1 MVYVLTISTFGIK
14 DLVISTQRNI
24 QPRTA
29 TTTFVHDR
37 QQMLNNLVDNL
48 KGMVY
53 CNIYDEYW
61 TMLYI
66 SNGCEGLTGYTPAQL
81 IHNQTISY
89 EEVIAPDYRNFVRVE
104 IAKAVEE
111 NTAFEIEY
119 PIRHANGSVVWVS
132 ERGYPVYDE
141 FGQVQALEG
150 YIQNISDRK
159 NVEASLKKAETRYRS
174 IFENAIEGIFQSTL
188 DGQYLVAN
196 PALASLYGYESS
208 EALISALNNI
218 QHQLYVL
225 PTRRDE
231 FVKEITTKGKVQNFQ
246 SQIYRKDK
254 SIIWISENA
263 RLVYDK
269 DNQPIYYEG
278 TVEDITELKNHAV
291 EIEYQATHDNLT
303 GLPNRY
309 ILNDRLQQSINFAS
323 RYNTKLAIVFVD
335 LDQFKLINDS
345 MGHSVSDQLLVSVSK
360 RISNNVREIDTVVRL
375 GGDEFVILIPN
386 VQTRQDIEL
395 SLSRLLNHMSAPLNI
410 NDFNF
415 SVTCSM
421 GISVYPDD
429 GRDPDTL
436 LKNADSAMFKA
447 KHTGRNNFQ
456 FFTPE
461 LNEQL
466 TDRFNLEYKL
476 RRAIEHKEF
485 VLHYQP
491 KFNLSTGRISGAEA
505 LIRWQPSD
513 YETIYPLT
521 FIQIAEETGLI
532 VKIGQ
537 WVLNTACQK
546 AKQLEAATGTAI
558 PIAINVSPK
567 QFRQP
572 NFVEIVQDALIRND
586 LKPEL
591 LALEITENIMIEDT
605 PKFIETLQLLKKIG
619 VKLSLDDFGTGYSSL
634 SYLKDFPIDQL
645 KVDRAFVHAIE
656 EDANNMAILKAIV
669 ILGQS
674 LGLGVV
680 AEGVE
685 TKFQYDFL
693 KSVGCDE
700 VQGYFF
706 SKPLPESQFDALIAE
721 NLLSVSSSTAT

>member
-1 MVYVLTISTFGIK
+1 
-14 DLVISTQRNI
+14 
-24 QPRTA
+24 
-29 TTTFVHDR
+29 
-37 QQMLNNLVDNL
+37 MLNNLVDNL

-53 CNIYDEYW
+53 CNIYDEHW

-66 SNGCEGLTGYTPAQL
+66 SNGCEGLTGYSPDQL
-81 IHNQTISY
+81 IHNQNISY
-89 EEVIAPDYRNFVRVE
+89 EEVIAPEYRSYVRVE
-104 IAKAVEE
+104 IAKAVET
-111 NTAFEIEY
+111 NTSFEIEY
-119 PIRHANGSVVWVS
+119 PIHHANGSVIWVS
-132 ERGYPVYDE
+132 ERGYPVYDDH
-141 FGQVQALEG
+141 GQVQALEG
-150 YIQNISDRK
+150 YIQDISDRK
-159 NVEASLKKAETRYRS
+159 NVEASLKKAESRYRS

-196 PALASLYGYESS
+196 PALAAIYGYESS
-208 EALISALNNI
+208 AALISALNNI

-231 FVKEITTKGKVQNFQ
+231 FVKEITTKGKVHNFQ

-345 MGHSVSDQLLVSVSK
+345 MGHSVGDQLLVSVSK
-360 RISNNVREIDTVVRL
+360 RISNNVRDIDTVVRL

-395 SLSRLLNHMSAPLNI
+395 SLGRLLNHMSAPLNI

-415 SVTCSM
+415 SITCSM

-429 GRDPDTL
+429 GKDPDTL

-461 LNEQL
+461 LNEKL

-491 KFNLSTGRISGAEA
+491 KFNLSTGQISGAEA

-521 FIQIAEETGLI
+521 FIQVAEETGLI

-537 WVLNTACQK
+537 WVLNTACKK
-546 AKQLEAATGTAI
+546 AKQLQQITGKAI

-572 NFVEIVQDALIRND
+572 NFVEIVQDALILSD

-591 LALEITENIMIEDT
+591 LELEITENIMIEDT
-605 PKFIETLQLLKKIG
+605 PKFIETLQQLKAIG

-656 EDANNMAILKAIV
+656 EDANNMAILKAII

-674 LGLGVV
+674 LGLRVV

-685 TKFQYDFL
+685 TEFQFDFV

-700 VQGYFF
+700 VQGYYF
-706 SKPLPESQFDALIAE
+706 SKPLPEAHFDRLIEE
-721 NLLSVSSSTAT
+721 NLLVS

>member
-1 MVYVLTISTFGIK
+1 
-14 DLVISTQRNI
+14 
-24 QPRTA
+24 
-29 TTTFVHDR
+29 
-37 QQMLNNLVDNL
+37 
-48 KGMVY
+48 
-53 CNIYDEYW
+53 
-61 TMLYI
+61 MLYI
-66 SNGCEGLTGYTPAQL
+66 SNGCEGLTGYSPDQL
-81 IHNQTISY
+81 IHNQNISY
-89 EEVIAPDYRNFVRVE
+89 EEVIAPEYRSYVRVE
-104 IAKAVEE
+104 IAKAVET
-111 NTAFEIEY
+111 NTSFEIEY
-119 PIRHANGSVVWVS
+119 PIHHANGSVIWVS
-132 ERGYPVYDE
+132 ERGYPVYDDH
-141 FGQVQALEG
+141 GQVQALEG
-150 YIQNISDRK
+150 YIQDISDRK
-159 NVEASLKKAETRYRS
+159 NVEASLKKAESRYRS

-196 PALASLYGYESS
+196 PALAAIYGYESS
-208 EALISALNNI
+208 AALISALNNI

-231 FVKEITTKGKVQNFQ
+231 FVKEITTKGKVHNFQ

-345 MGHSVSDQLLVSVSK
+345 MGHSVGDQLLVSVSK
-360 RISNNVREIDTVVRL
+360 RISNNVRDIDTVVRL

-395 SLSRLLNHMSAPLNI
+395 SLGRLLNHMSAPLNI

-415 SVTCSM
+415 SITCSM

-429 GRDPDTL
+429 GKDPDTL

-461 LNEQL
+461 LNEKL

-491 KFNLSTGRISGAEA
+491 KFNLSTGQISGAEA

-521 FIQIAEETGLI
+521 FIQVAEETGLI

-537 WVLNTACQK
+537 WVLNTACKK
-546 AKQLEAATGTAI
+546 AKQLQQITGKAI

-572 NFVEIVQDALIRND
+572 NFVEIVQDALILSD

-591 LALEITENIMIEDT
+591 LELEITENIMIEDT
-605 PKFIETLQLLKKIG
+605 PKFIETLQQLKAIG

-656 EDANNMAILKAIV
+656 EDANNMAILKAII

-674 LGLGVV
+674 LGLRVV

-685 TKFQYDFL
+685 TEFQFDFV

-700 VQGYFF
+700 VQGYYF
-706 SKPLPESQFDALIAE
+706 SKPLPEAHFDRLIEE
-721 NLLSVSSSTAT
+721 NLLVS

>member
-1 MVYVLTISTFGIK
+1 LVFK
-14 DLVISTQRNI
+14 DIVISTQPNI
-24 QPRTA
+24 QARPA
-29 TTTFVHDR
+29 TPFVHNR

-53 CNIYDEYW
+53 CNIYDEHW

-66 SNGCEGLTGYTPAQL
+66 SNGCEGLTGYSPDQL
-81 IHNQTISY
+81 IHNQNISY
-89 EEVIAPDYRNFVRVE
+89 EEVIAPEYRSYVRVE
-104 IAKAVEE
+104 IAKAVET
-111 NTAFEIEY
+111 NTSFEIEY
-119 PIRHANGSVVWVS
+119 PIHHANGSVIWVS
-132 ERGYPVYDE
+132 ERGYPVYDDH
-141 FGQVQALEG
+141 GRVQALEG
-150 YIQNISDRK
+150 YIQDISDRK
-159 NVEASLKKAETRYRS
+159 NVEASLKKAESRYRS

-196 PALASLYGYESS
+196 PALAAIYGYESS
-208 EALISALNNI
+208 AALISALNNI

-231 FVKEITTKGKVQNFQ
+231 FVKEITTKGKVHNFQ

-345 MGHSVSDQLLVSVSK
+345 MGHSVGDQLLVSVSK
-360 RISNNVREIDTVVRL
+360 RISNNVRDIDTVVRL

-395 SLSRLLNHMSAPLNI
+395 SLGRLLNHMSAPLNI

-415 SVTCSM
+415 SITCSM

-429 GRDPDTL
+429 GKDPDTL

-461 LNEQL
+461 LNEKL

-491 KFNLSTGRISGAEA
+491 KFNLSTGQISGAEA

-521 FIQIAEETGLI
+521 FIQVAEETGLI

-537 WVLNTACQK
+537 WVLNTACKK
-546 AKQLEAATGTAI
+546 AKQLQQVTGKAI

-572 NFVEIVQDALIRND
+572 NFVEIVQDALILSD

-591 LALEITENIMIEDT
+591 LELEITENIMIEDT
-605 PKFIETLQLLKKIG
+605 PKFIETLQQLKAIG

-656 EDANNMAILKAIV
+656 EDANNMAILKAII

-674 LGLGVV
+674 LGLRVV

-685 TKFQYDFL
+685 TEFQFDFV

-700 VQGYFF
+700 VQGYYF
-706 SKPLPESQFDALIAE
+706 SKPLPEAHFDRLIEE
-721 NLLSVSSSTAT
+721 NLLVS

>member
-1 MVYVLTISTFGIK
+1 MFCTFSIK
-14 DLVISTQRNI
+14 DTVISTQRNL

-29 TTTFVHDR
+29 TTFVHDR

-53 CNIYDEYW
+53 CNIYDEHW

-66 SNGCEGLTGYTPAQL
+66 SNGCEGLTGYTPEQL

-89 EEVIAPDYRNFVRVE
+89 EEVIAPEYRAYVRVE
-104 IAKAVEE
+104 IARAVEE
-111 NTAFEIEY
+111 STAFEIEY
-119 PIRHANGSVVWVS
+119 PIQHADGSLVWVS

-141 FGQVQALEG
+141 YGQVQALEG
-150 YIQNISDRK
+150 YIQDISDRK
-159 NVEASLKKAETRYRS
+159 NVEASLKKAESRYRS

-196 PALASLYGYESS
+196 PALASIYGYESS
-208 EALISALNNI
+208 TSLISALNNI

-231 FVKEITTKGKVQNFQ
+231 FVNEITTKGKVYNFQ

-323 RYNTKLAIVFVD
+323 RYSSKLAIVFVD

-345 MGHSVSDQLLVSVSK
+345 MGHSVGDQLLVSVSK
-360 RISNNVREIDTVVRL
+360 RISNNVRDIDTVVRL

-395 SLSRLLNHMSAPLNI
+395 SLGRLLNHMSAPLNI

-429 GRDPDTL
+429 GKDPDTL

-447 KHTGRNNFQ
+447 KHSGRNNFQ

-461 LNEQL
+461 LNEKL

-491 KFNLSTGRISGAEA
+491 KFNLSTGQISGAEA
-505 LIRWQPSD
+505 LIRWQSSE

-521 FIQIAEETGLI
+521 FIQVAEETGLI

-546 AKQLEAATGTAI
+546 AKQLEASTGMAI

-572 NFVEIVQDALIRND
+572 NFVEIVQDALIQSALR
-586 LKPEL
+586 PEL
-591 LALEITENIMIEDT
+591 LELEITENIMIEDT
-605 PKFIETLQLLKKIG
+605 PKFIETLQHLKKIG

-656 EDANNMAILKAIV
+656 EDANNMAILKAII

-674 LGLGVV
+674 LGLRVV

-685 TKFQYDFL
+685 TAFQFDFL

-706 SKPLPESQFDALIAE
+706 SKPIPEHQFDVLIAE
-721 NLLSVSSSTAT
+721 NLLAS

>member
-1 MVYVLTISTFGIK
+1 MQV
-14 DLVISTQRNI
+14 R
-24 QPRTA
+24 PA
-29 TTTFVHDR
+29 TPFVHNR

-53 CNIYDEYW
+53 CNIYDEHW

-66 SNGCEGLTGYTPAQL
+66 SNGCKGLTGYTPDQL
-81 IHNQTISY
+81 IHNQSISY
-89 EEVIAPDYRNFVRVE
+89 EEVIAPEYRHYVRVE

-111 NTAFEIEY
+111 STSFEIEY
-119 PIRHANGSVVWVS
+119 PIHHANGSVIWVS

-141 FGQVQALEG
+141 HGQVQALEG
-150 YIQNISDRK
+150 YIQDISDRK
-159 NVEASLKKAETRYRS
+159 NVEASLKKAESRYRS

-196 PALASLYGYESS
+196 PALASIYGYESS
-208 EALISALNNI
+208 AALISALNNI

-231 FVKEITTKGKVQNFQ
+231 FVKEITTKGKVHNFQ

-345 MGHSVSDQLLVSVSK
+345 MGHSVGDQLLVSVSK
-360 RISNNVREIDTVVRL
+360 RISNNVRDIDTVVRL

-395 SLSRLLNHMSAPLNI
+395 SLGRLLNHMSAPLNI

-415 SVTCSM
+415 SITCSM

-429 GRDPDTL
+429 GKDPDTL

-461 LNEQL
+461 LNEKL

-491 KFNLSTGRISGAEA
+491 KFNLSTGQISGAEA

-521 FIQIAEETGLI
+521 FIQVAEETGLI

-537 WVLNTACQK
+537 WVLNTACKK
-546 AKQLEAATGTAI
+546 AKQLQQITGKTI

-572 NFVEIVQDALIRND
+572 NFVEIVQDALILSG

-591 LALEITENIMIEDT
+591 LELEITENIMIEDT
-605 PKFIETLQLLKKIG
+605 PKFIETLQQLKEIG

-656 EDANNMAILKAIV
+656 EDANNMAILKAII

-674 LGLGVV
+674 LGLRVV

-685 TKFQYDFL
+685 TEFQFDFV

-700 VQGYFF
+700 VQGYYF
-706 SKPLPESQFDALIAE
+706 SKPLPEVHFDRLIEE
-721 NLLSVSSSTAT
+721 NLLVS

>member
-1 MVYVLTISTFGIK
+1 
-14 DLVISTQRNI
+14 
-24 QPRTA
+24 
-29 TTTFVHDR
+29 
-37 QQMLNNLVDNL
+37 
-48 KGMVY
+48 
-53 CNIYDEYW
+53 
-61 TMLYI
+61 MLYI
-66 SNGCEGLTGYTPAQL
+66 SNGCEGLTGYSPDQL
-81 IHNQTISY
+81 IHNQNISY
-89 EEVIAPDYRNFVRVE
+89 EEVIAPEYRSYVRVE
-104 IAKAVEE
+104 IAKAVET
-111 NTAFEIEY
+111 NTSFEIEY
-119 PIRHANGSVVWVS
+119 PIHHANGSVIWVS
-132 ERGYPVYDE
+132 ERGYPVYDDH
-141 FGQVQALEG
+141 GQVQALEG
-150 YIQNISDRK
+150 YIQDISDRK
-159 NVEASLKKAETRYRS
+159 NVEASLKKAESRYRS

-196 PALASLYGYESS
+196 PALAAIYGYESS
-208 EALISALNNI
+208 AALISALNNI

-231 FVKEITTKGKVQNFQ
+231 FVKEITTKGKVHNFQ

-323 RYNTKLAIVFVD
+323 RYSTKLAIVFVD

-345 MGHSVSDQLLVSVSK
+345 MGHSVGDQLLVSVSK
-360 RISNNVREIDTVVRL
+360 RISNNVRDIDTVVRL

-395 SLSRLLNHMSAPLNI
+395 SLGRLLNHMSAPLNI

-415 SVTCSM
+415 SITCSM

-429 GRDPDTL
+429 GKDPDTL

-461 LNEQL
+461 LNEKL

-491 KFNLSTGRISGAEA
+491 KFNLSTGQISGAEA

-521 FIQIAEETGLI
+521 FIQVAEETGLI

-537 WVLNTACQK
+537 WVLNTACKK
-546 AKQLEAATGTAI
+546 AKQLQQITGKAI

-572 NFVEIVQDALIRND
+572 NFVEIVQDALILSD

-591 LALEITENIMIEDT
+591 LELEITENIMIEDT
-605 PKFIETLQLLKKIG
+605 PKFIETLQQLKALG

-656 EDANNMAILKAIV
+656 EDANNMAILKAII

-674 LGLGVV
+674 LGLRVV

-685 TKFQYDFL
+685 TEFQFDFV

-700 VQGYFF
+700 VQGYYF
-706 SKPLPESQFDALIAE
+706 SKPLPEAHFDRLIEE
-721 NLLSVSSSTAT
+721 NLLVS

>member
-1 MVYVLTISTFGIK
+1 MVFK
-14 DLVISTQRNI
+14 DIVISTQPNI
-24 QPRTA
+24 QARPA
-29 TTTFVHDR
+29 TPFVHNR

-53 CNIYDEYW
+53 CNIYDEHW

-66 SNGCEGLTGYTPAQL
+66 SNGCEGLTGYSPDQL
-81 IHNQTISY
+81 IHNQNISY
-89 EEVIAPDYRNFVRVE
+89 EEVIAPEYRSYVRVE
-104 IAKAVEE
+104 IAKAVET
-111 NTAFEIEY
+111 NTSFEIEY
-119 PIRHANGSVVWVS
+119 PIHHANGSVIWVS
-132 ERGYPVYDE
+132 ERGYPVYDDH
-141 FGQVQALEG
+141 GRVQALEG
-150 YIQNISDRK
+150 YIQDISDRK
-159 NVEASLKKAETRYRS
+159 NVEASLKKAESRYRS

-196 PALASLYGYESS
+196 PALAAIYGYESS
-208 EALISALNNI
+208 AALISALNNI

-231 FVKEITTKGKVQNFQ
+231 FVKEITTKGKVHNFQ

-345 MGHSVSDQLLVSVSK
+345 MGHSVGDQLLVSVSK
-360 RISNNVREIDTVVRL
+360 RISNNVRDIDTVVRL

-395 SLSRLLNHMSAPLNI
+395 SLGRLLNHMSAPLNI

-415 SVTCSM
+415 SITCSM

-429 GRDPDTL
+429 GKDPDTL

-461 LNEQL
+461 LNEKL

-491 KFNLSTGRISGAEA
+491 KFNLSTGQISGAEA

-521 FIQIAEETGLI
+521 FIQVAEETGLI

-537 WVLNTACQK
+537 WVLNTACKK
-546 AKQLEAATGTAI
+546 AKQLQQVTGKAI

-572 NFVEIVQDALIRND
+572 NFVEIVQDALILSD

-591 LALEITENIMIEDT
+591 LELEITENIMIEDT
-605 PKFIETLQLLKKIG
+605 PKFIETLQQLKAIG

-656 EDANNMAILKAIV
+656 EDANNMAILKAII

-674 LGLGVV
+674 LGLRVV

-685 TKFQYDFL
+685 TEFQFDFV

-700 VQGYFF
+700 VQGYYF
-706 SKPLPESQFDALIAE
+706 SKPLPEAHFDRLIEE
-721 NLLSVSSSTAT
+721 NLLVS

>member
-1 MVYVLTISTFGIK
+1 M
-14 DLVISTQRNI
+14 
-24 QPRTA
+24 A
-29 TTTFVHDR
+29 FVHDR
-37 QQMLNNLVDNL
+37 QLMLNKVIDNL

-61 TMLYI
+61 TMLYV
-66 SNGCEGLTGYTPAQL
+66 SNGCIGLTGYSPEHL
-81 IHNQTISY
+81 INNQTISFEQVIV
-89 EEVIAPDYRNFVRVE
+89 EEYRAYVRDE
-104 IAKAVEE
+104 IAKAVAH
-111 NTAFEIEY
+111 NSWFEIEY
-119 PIRHANGSVVWVS
+119 PLQHAKGHTIWVS
-132 ERGYPVYDE
+132 ERGYPIFDE

-150 YIQNISDRK
+150 YIQDISDRK
-159 NVEASLKKAETRYRS
+159 NVEDSLKKAEARYRS

-196 PALASLYGYESS
+196 PALAGIYGYASS
-208 EALISALNNI
+208 EELIHALNNI

-225 PTRRDE
+225 PTRREE
-231 FVKEITTKGKVQNFQ
+231 FVNEIATKGKVQNFQ

-291 EIEYQATHDNLT
+291 EIEYQATHDHLT

-309 ILNDRLQQSINFAS
+309 ILNDRLQQSINFAH
-323 RYNTKLAIVFVD
+323 RYQSMLAVVFVD
-335 LDQFKLINDS
+335 LDQFKIINDS
-345 MGHSVSDQLLVSVSK
+345 MGHSVGDQLLVAVSQL
-360 RISNNVREIDTVVRL
+360 ISSNVREIDTVVRL

-386 VQTRQDIEL
+386 VHSKDDIEL
-395 SLSRLLNHMSAPLNI
+395 SLSRLLHNLSKPLTI
-410 NDFNF
+410 NNFNF

-421 GISVYPDD
+421 GISVYPND
-429 GRDPDTL
+429 GDDPDTL

-447 KHTGRNNFQ
+447 KHAGRNNFQ

-461 LNEQL
+461 LNDIL

-476 RRAIEHKEF
+476 RRAIERDEF
-485 VLHYQP
+485 LLHYQP
-491 KFNLSTGRISGAEA
+491 KYNLTTGQISGAEA
-505 LIRWQPSD
+505 LIRWQP
-513 YETIYPLT
+513 EGEVLIQPLT

-537 WVLNTACQK
+537 WVLETACRK
-546 AKQLEAATGTAI
+546 AKQIHDKTGTHL
-558 PIAINVSPK
+558 PIAVNVSPK

-572 NFVEIVQDALIRND
+572 NFVEIVQQVLTETG
-586 LKPEL
+586 LTPSSLE
-591 LALEITENIMIEDT
+591 LEITENIMIEDT
-605 PKFIETLQLLKKIG
+605 PKFIETLQQLKQIG
-619 VKLSLDDFGTGYSSL
+619 VKLSLDDFGTGYSSF

-645 KVDRAFVHAIE
+645 KIDRGFINALEQDKA
-656 EDANNMAILKAIV
+656 NMAILKAI
-669 ILGQS
+669 IFLGQS
-674 LGLGVV
+674 LGLCVV

-685 TKFQYDFL
+685 TQFQYDFL

-700 VQGYFF
+700 VQGFFF
-706 SKPLPESQFDALIAE
+706 SKPLPEHTFDVLT
-721 NLLSVSSSTAT
+721 LQS

>member
-1 MVYVLTISTFGIK
+1 MICTFSIK
-14 DLVISTQRNI
+14 DTVISTQRNL
-24 QPRTA
+24 QPHTA
-29 TTTFVHDR
+29 TTFVHDR

-53 CNIYDEYW
+53 CNIYDEHW

-81 IHNQTISY
+81 INNQTISY
-89 EEVIAPDYRNFVRVE
+89 EEVIAAEYRNFVRME

-119 PIRHANGSVVWVS
+119 PIVHASGHLVWVS

-141 FGQVQALEG
+141 YGQVQALEG
-150 YIQNISDRK
+150 YIQDISDRK
-159 NVEASLKKAETRYRS
+159 NVEASLKKAESRYRS

-188 DGQYLVAN
+188 EGQYLVAN
-196 PALASLYGYESS
+196 PALASIYGYESS
-208 EALISALNNI
+208 TALISALNNI

-231 FVKEITTKGKVQNFQ
+231 FVKEITTKGKVHNFQ

-269 DNQPIYYEG
+269 DNRPIYYEG

-323 RYNTKLAIVFVD
+323 RYHTKLGIVFVD

-345 MGHSVSDQLLVSVSK
+345 MGHSVGDQLLVSVSK
-360 RISNNVREIDTVVRL
+360 RISNNVRDIDTVVRL

-395 SLSRLLNHMSAPLNI
+395 SLGRLLNHMSAPLNI

-415 SVTCSM
+415 SITCSM

-461 LNEQL
+461 LNEKL

-491 KFNLSTGRISGAEA
+491 KFNLSTGQICGAEA

-521 FIQIAEETGLI
+521 FIQVAEETGLI

-546 AKQLEAATGTAI
+546 AKQLEADTGMAI

-572 NFVEIVQDALIRND
+572 NFVEIVQDALIQSG

-591 LALEITENIMIEDT
+591 LELEITENIMIEDT
-605 PKFIETLQLLKKIG
+605 PKFIETLQLLKKVG

-656 EDANNMAILKAIV
+656 EDANNMAILKAII

-674 LGLGVV
+674 LGLRVV

-685 TKFQYDFL
+685 TEFQFDFL

-706 SKPLPESQFDALIAE
+706 SKPLPEGKFDTLITN
-721 NLLSVSSSTAT
+721 NLLPS

>member
-1 MVYVLTISTFGIK
+1 LVFK
-14 DLVISTQRNI
+14 DIVISTQPNI
-24 QPRTA
+24 QARPA
-29 TTTFVHDR
+29 TPFVHNR

-53 CNIYDEYW
+53 CNIYDEHW

-66 SNGCEGLTGYTPAQL
+66 SNGCEGLTGYSPDQL
-81 IHNQTISY
+81 IHNQNISY
-89 EEVIAPDYRNFVRVE
+89 EEVIAPEYRSYVRVE
-104 IAKAVEE
+104 IAKAVET
-111 NTAFEIEY
+111 NTSFEIEY
-119 PIRHANGSVVWVS
+119 PIHHANGSVIWVS
-132 ERGYPVYDE
+132 ERGYPVYDDH
-141 FGQVQALEG
+141 GQVQALEG
-150 YIQNISDRK
+150 YIQDISDRK
-159 NVEASLKKAETRYRS
+159 NVEASLKKAESRYRS

-196 PALASLYGYESS
+196 PALAAIYGYESS
-208 EALISALNNI
+208 AALISALNNI

-231 FVKEITTKGKVQNFQ
+231 FVKEITTKGKVHNFQ

-323 RYNTKLAIVFVD
+323 RYSTKLAIVFVD

-345 MGHSVSDQLLVSVSK
+345 MGHSVGDQLLVSVSK
-360 RISNNVREIDTVVRL
+360 RISNNVRDIDTVVRL

-395 SLSRLLNHMSAPLNI
+395 SLGRLLNHMSAPLNI

-415 SVTCSM
+415 SITCSM

-429 GRDPDTL
+429 GKDPDTL

-461 LNEQL
+461 LNEKL

-491 KFNLSTGRISGAEA
+491 KFNLSTGQISGAEA

-521 FIQIAEETGLI
+521 FIQVAEETGLI

-537 WVLNTACQK
+537 WVLNTACKK
-546 AKQLEAATGTAI
+546 AKQLQQITGKAI

-572 NFVEIVQDALIRND
+572 NFVEIVQDALILSD

-591 LALEITENIMIEDT
+591 LELEITENIMIEDT
-605 PKFIETLQLLKKIG
+605 PKFIETLQQLKALG

-656 EDANNMAILKAIV
+656 EDANNMAILKAII

-674 LGLGVV
+674 LGLRVV

-685 TKFQYDFL
+685 TEFQFDFV

-700 VQGYFF
+700 VQGYYF
-706 SKPLPESQFDALIAE
+706 SKPLPEAHFDRLIEE
-721 NLLSVSSSTAT
+721 NLLVS